1 MKGCRKERKWHILIG
16 IPVPKRTSVSSHTEE
31 EAGKILQISDTAII
45 LTSIEHDEIHQIAKL
60 EISPDSQIIIHL
72 HLSDRHPLKVS
83 SDCIHLAL
91 VN

>member
-1 MKGCRKERKWHILIG
+1 MKSYQKEWKWRILIG
-16 IPVPKRTSVSSHTEE
+16 IPVPKRTSVSSHTDK
-31 EAGKILQISDTAII
+31 AGEYLQISDTAII
-45 LTSIEHDEIHQIAKL
+45 LTSIEHDKIHQVAKL
-60 EISPDSQIIIHL
+60 EIPPDSQIIIHL